1 MWNFVDVVVF
11 KITMFANLNKL
22 KTMETNTN
30 AIKEGSSLYLHP
42 RGFFVLNIMDLA
54 KYLSK
59 MVRIVKLYSL
69 IKLELVNILNTYI
82 VQRRSHLML
91 VIVLPYY
98 KQFYCNE
105 HAITPLT
112 QLYWWLYCKVYSFCI
127 LRYPSLLILALGVQQ
142 KTYQNMH
149 RVTLII
155 FDNVRTANEE
165 WS

>member
-59 MVRIVKLYSL
+59 MVRIVKLYSI
-69 IKLELVNILNTYI
+69 IKLELVDILNMT
-82 VQRRSHLML
+82 L